1 MIHRRDE
8 FRGAQATI
16 DKVHQLAKDGKIN
29 LFTQY
34 QMASVKGDKNL
45 ESIDIKH
52 DNNEI
57 KNLKTDYVLGFFGL
71 IMQLGPIANW
81 GLNIDKKTIEV
92 DTEKFETNQKGI
104 YAVGDI
110 CNYPGKLKLI
120 LSGFHE
126 GALAARACF
135 KLARPNEKYRFE
147 FTTSSKTIKERLGV
161 KKVIELYSAN
171 TPNGKKIS
179 IMLEEIG
186 YEYKVINIDLNKGDQ
201 FKPEFKKISPFSKIP
216 VIIDQ
221 DNNKNI
227 FESGAILMYLAEQS
241 GKFYDTKDRL
251 EINQWLMAQMGYV
264 GPMLGQH
271 HQFHHYNPGKSQ
283 FGEER
288 YFKISKRIYEE
299 LDERLSKSRFL
310 AGENY
315 TIADIGTFP
324 WIARHEW
331 HDIGLKN
338 YKNLTRW
345 YVEISEREAVK
356 KGFKFMNKDEVPP
369 KP

>member
-1 MIHRRDE
+1 
-8 FRGAQATI
+8 
-16 DKVHQLAKDGKIN
+16 
-29 LFTQY
+29 
-34 QMASVKGDKNL
+34 
-45 ESIDIKH
+45 
-52 DNNEI
+52 
-57 KNLKTDYVLGFFGL
+57 
-71 IMQLGPIANW
+71 
-81 GLNIDKKTIEV
+81 
-92 DTEKFETNQKGI
+92 
-104 YAVGDI
+104 
-110 CNYPGKLKLI
+110 
-120 LSGFHE
+120 
-126 GALAARACF
+126 
-135 KLARPNEKYRFE
+135 
-147 FTTSSKTIKERLGV
+147 
-161 KKVIELYSAN
+161 
-171 TPNGKKIS
+171 
-179 IMLEEIG
+179 MLEEIG

-201 FKPEFKKISPFSKIP
+201 FKPEFKKISPLSKIP
-216 VIIDQ
+216 VIIDR

-251 EINQWLMAQMGYV
+251 EINQWLMAQIGYV

-299 LDERLSKSRFL
+299 LEERLSKSRFL

-356 KGFKFMNKDEVPP
+356 KGFRFMNKDEVPP

>member
-1 MIHRRDE
+1 
-8 FRGAQATI
+8 
-16 DKVHQLAKDGKIN
+16 
-29 LFTQY
+29 
-34 QMASVKGDKNL
+34 
-45 ESIDIKH
+45 
-52 DNNEI
+52 
-57 KNLKTDYVLGFFGL
+57 
-71 IMQLGPIANW
+71 
-81 GLNIDKKTIEV
+81 
-92 DTEKFETNQKGI
+92 
-104 YAVGDI
+104 
-110 CNYPGKLKLI
+110 
-120 LSGFHE
+120 
-126 GALAARACF
+126 
-135 KLARPNEKYRFE
+135 
-147 FTTSSKTIKERLGV
+147 
-161 KKVIELYSAN
+161 
-171 TPNGKKIS
+171 
-179 IMLEEIG
+179 MLEEIG
-186 YEYKVINIDLNKGDQ
+186 YEYKVVNIDLNKGDQ

-216 VIIDQ
+216 VIVDQ
-221 DNNKNI
+221 DNNKNV

-271 HQFHHYNPGKSQ
+271 HQFHHHNPGKSQ

-299 LDERLSKSRFL
+299 LDERLSQSRFL

-356 KGFKFMNKDEVPP
+356 KGFKFMNRDEVPP

>member
-1 MIHRRDE
+1 
-8 FRGAQATI
+8 
-16 DKVHQLAKDGKIN
+16 
-29 LFTQY
+29 
-34 QMASVKGDKNL
+34 
-45 ESIDIKH
+45 
-52 DNNEI
+52 
-57 KNLKTDYVLGFFGL
+57 
-71 IMQLGPIANW
+71 
-81 GLNIDKKTIEV
+81 
-92 DTEKFETNQKGI
+92 
-104 YAVGDI
+104 
-110 CNYPGKLKLI
+110 
-120 LSGFHE
+120 
-126 GALAARACF
+126 
-135 KLARPNEKYRFE
+135 
-147 FTTSSKTIKERLGV
+147 
-161 KKVIELYSAN
+161 
-171 TPNGKKIS
+171 
-179 IMLEEIG
+179 MLEEIG

-251 EINQWLMAQMGYV
+251 EINQWLMAQMGYI